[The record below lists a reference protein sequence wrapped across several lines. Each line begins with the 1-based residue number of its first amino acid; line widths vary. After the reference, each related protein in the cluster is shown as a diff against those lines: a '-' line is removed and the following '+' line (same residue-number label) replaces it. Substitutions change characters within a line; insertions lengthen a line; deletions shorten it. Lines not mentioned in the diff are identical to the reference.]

1 MTRRRKFR
9 GVNLWN
15 LGEAYVQTSVLTQN
29 FAGTDPLAFFIG
41 KYSTGYGNTALAV
54 SGTSRIGIGEL
65 IGLGNADGAAE
76 RAKLVQN
83 VKDNWLPAALQ
94 TIGVRIGFAV
104 AKRATR
110 KMRSQINSGFKMAG
124 IRSEV
129 MV

>member
-29 FAGTDPLAFFIG
+29 FADTDPLGFFIG
-41 KYSTGYGNTALAV
+41 RYSSGYGNTALAV
-54 SGTSRIGIGEL
+54 SGRGIGIGEL
-65 IGLGNADGAAE
+65 IGLGSADGATA
-76 RAKLVQN
+76 RAALVQN
-83 VKDNWLPAALQ
+83 VKDNWLPAAMQ